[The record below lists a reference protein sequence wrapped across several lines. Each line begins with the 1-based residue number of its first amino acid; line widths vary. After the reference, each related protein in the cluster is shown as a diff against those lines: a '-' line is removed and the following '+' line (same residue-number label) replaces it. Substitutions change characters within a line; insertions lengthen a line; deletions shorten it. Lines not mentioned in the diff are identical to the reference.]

1 MIKTRIAH
9 TTALVT
15 FGLAALGGTALAV
28 AAPGNAAPT
37 APSHSVTAD
46 TKMNPHKPNKF
57 DPTQHDVFPQGFVSP
72 HAGHGH
78 KGMDEFNAGYSQL
91 NSQRVA
97 SGVFVPNHI
106 QW

>member
-1 MIKTRIAH
+1 MIKTRIAG

-28 AAPGNAAPT
+28 AAPGNAAPA
-37 APSHSVTAD
+37 APGHSVTAD
-46 TKMNPHKPNKF
+46 TQMDPRKPNKV
-57 DPTQHDVFPQGFVSP
+57 DPTEHVVFPQGFVSP

-78 KGMDEFNAGYSQL
+78 KGLDEYNADNSHA

-97 SGVFVPNHI
+97 DGVFVPAPIH
-106 QW
+106 W

>member
-9 TTALVT
+9 TTALLT
-15 FGLAALGGTALAV
+15 FGLAALGGTALAI
-28 AAPGNAAPT
+28 AAPGNAAPA

-72 HAGHGH
+72 HTGHGH
-78 KGMDEFNAGYSQL
+78 KGYDEYNAMNSHA
-91 NSQRVA
+91 NSQRVLD
-97 SGVFVPNHI
+97 GVFVPNPIH
-106 QW
+106 W